1 MKKVVE
7 VNTGEVMAGDS
18 GMILKSDAIGS
29 CVVIAACAHKKKV
42 GSLAHI
48 MLPGRSPEK
57 CPYQKTRYAADAIEL
72 MLKELT
78 KLAVDIADIEVCLV
92 GGANVLKRNDDT
104 IWKDNIDSV
113 MELLKEKNIKIRAK
127 ALGGEERR
135 SVSFDIE
142 RGIVSYREGDG
153 EEKVLTSKVIG
164 NNIKPQIKEKLS
176 WDMKV

>member
-18 GMILKSDAIGS
+18 GMILKSGAIGS

-48 MLPGRSPEK
+48 MLPGRSPGK

-72 MLKELT
+72 MLKKLI
-78 KLAVDIADIEVCLV
+78 KLAVDVVDIEVCLA
-92 GGANVLKRNDDT
+92 GGANVLKRSDDT